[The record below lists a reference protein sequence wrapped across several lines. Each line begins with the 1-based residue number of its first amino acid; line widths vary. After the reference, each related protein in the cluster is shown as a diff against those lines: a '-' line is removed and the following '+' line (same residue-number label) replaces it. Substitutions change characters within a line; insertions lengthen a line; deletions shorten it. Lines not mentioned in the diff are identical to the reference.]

1 MDTWRTHLHQW
12 RAATRYLLKAD
23 DSLYRAPEFAWI
35 PRTFTLAV
43 VMMCDLTFYQD
54 GYQLD
59 TFLDEAERDFGGFDA
74 LILWHAYPRIGF
86 DDRNQFDFY
95 RDMPGGLAGLRALSE
110 AIRASAVGRSGFE
123 ALHAM
128 CHAYRAFA
136 RQHPGL
142 YTMTLRSQEQGDP
155 ELQQAGRATVDVVL
169 ATLQAYNLPGDAAL
183 HAVRYVRSV
192 LHGFV
197 SLEVGGASGC
207 RWNWIPVSSE

>member
-1 MDTWRTHLHQW
+1 MSV
-12 RAATRYLLKAD
+12 RAGLTTESIVQAAIALIDEQGPESLSLASLASTFGVRSP
-23 DSLYRAPEFAWI
+23 SLYNHI
-35 PRTFTLAV
+35 NGL
-43 VMMCDLTFYQD
+43 D
-54 GYQLD
+54 GLRHR
-59 TFLDEAERDFGGFDA
+59 LV
-74 LILWHAYPRIGF
+74 
-86 DDRNQFDFY
+86 
-95 RDMPGGLAGLRALSE
+95 LAGLRALSE

-197 SLEVGGASGC
+197 LLEVGGGFGLPLELDTSFERMITALDYGLRMSQQPAHEGATQ
-207 RWNWIPVSSE
+207 

>member
-1 MDTWRTHLHQW
+1 MSKGQKAFRS
-12 RAATRYLLKAD
+12 RALPVRSACARHRSTTI
-23 DSLYRAPEFAWI
+23 SMGWMGCGI
-35 PRTFTLAV
+35 GW
-43 VMMCDLTFYQD
+43 CWQ
-54 GYQLD
+54 
-59 TFLDEAERDFGGFDA
+59 
-74 LILWHAYPRIGF
+74 AY
-86 DDRNQFDFY
+86 
-95 RDMPGGLAGLRALSE
+95 AALSE

-197 SLEVGGASGC
+197 LLEVGGGFGLPLELDTSFERMITALDYGLRMSQQPAHEGATQ
-207 RWNWIPVSSE
+207 